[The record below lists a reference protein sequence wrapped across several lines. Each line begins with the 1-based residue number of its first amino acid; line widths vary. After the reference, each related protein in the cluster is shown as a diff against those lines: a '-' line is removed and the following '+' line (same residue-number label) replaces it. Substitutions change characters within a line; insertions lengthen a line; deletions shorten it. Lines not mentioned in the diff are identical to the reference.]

1 MEILL
6 YFVLVLALVGDVL
19 LAILL
24 VRSSRP
30 QKPQGPTA
38 DDVVNAMTPVL
49 QGETDLLAEQ
59 LRAMQGES
67 ARTTTATLRD
77 FSAVLAENQRQ
88 NAAAS
93 TARLESIDRA
103 GAARQKAANDAL
115 IAQLTMM
122 ETRLKNLEDSNAA
135 RLDGVRGALNNSGLA
150 SLKP

>member
-77 FSAVLAENQRQ
+77 FAAVLSEN
-88 NAAAS
+88 
-93 TARLESIDRA
+93 
-103 GAARQKAANDAL
+103 
-115 IAQLTMM
+115 
-122 ETRLKNLEDSNAA
+122 
-135 RLDGVRGALNNSGLA
+135 
-150 SLKP
+150 

>member
-77 FSAVLAENQRQ
+77 FSAGVGREPAP
-88 NAAAS
+88 NAAAAPPGWSPS
-93 TARLESIDRA
+93 TAPGPPPE
-103 GAARQKAANDAL
+103 GRQRCADCPAYD
-115 IAQLTMM
+115 
-122 ETRLKNLEDSNAA
+122 
-135 RLDGVRGALNNSGLA
+135 DGD
-150 SLKP
+150 PPEEP

>member
-77 FSAVLAENQRQ
+77 FSAVLAENQRRTPPP
-88 NAAAS
+88 APPGWSPS
-93 TARLESIDRA
+93 TAP
-103 GAARQKAANDAL
+103 GPPARRPP
-115 IAQLTMM
+115 TM
-122 ETRLKNLEDSNAA
+122 R
-135 RLDGVRGALNNSGLA
+135 
-150 SLKP
+150 

>member
-77 FSAVLAENQRQ
+77 FSAVLVRESGFTPEQL
-88 NAAAS
+88 
-93 TARLESIDRA
+93 ARLLQSM
-103 GAARQKAANDAL
+103 RQGQFPAPEAERN
-115 IAQLTMM
+115 
-122 ETRLKNLEDSNAA
+122 ETEEKQYEE
-135 RLDGVRGALNNSGLA
+135 V
-150 SLKP
+150 

>member
-49 QGETDLLAEQ
+49 QG
-59 LRAMQGES
+59 
-67 ARTTTATLRD
+67 RD
-77 FSAVLAENQRQ
+77 RP
-88 NAAAS
+88 
-93 TARLESIDRA
+93 A
-103 GAARQKAANDAL
+103 G
-115 IAQLTMM
+115 
-122 ETRLKNLEDSNAA
+122 
-135 RLDGVRGALNNSGLA
+135 
-150 SLKP
+150 